1 VTLLPTEAP
10 ARALTTEPPPGR
22 SFGSGRVPGAAELR
36 EHLPT
41 AAVLAAVAWWL
52 VFAAHNWGGRGPHAV
67 SIGAAFTILAVVAAR
82 PDRWLG
88 VTPLVLAAATSF
100 GAFVVAATAL
110 SGWQGATVAA
120 TYACVAWLALAV
132 AAEVRRRP
140 QVAPLFAGLILFATL
155 EEFAGGWTAWHG
167 GRDPQVAM
175 SGTFYWYNPF
185 AAFMIPGALIGAAL
199 WLGRRGPVA
208 AIGLLSTVLATIG
221 VFYSTSRASLAC
233 LAVGLVV
240 IGFLHLLL
248 AGSVRMALRG
258 VVGGAIVTAAVFLV
272 AGPPFFPHR
281 VSPLA
286 GEASRTAGQSLGQNG
301 GYRVD
306 FWREAIAVLTHHPL
320 VGSGFR
326 ALASVS
332 NSLVPGTWPKSP
344 LAHNGYLQ
352 ALSDGGLVL
361 GIPVC
366 IAAALLLWRLLRQL
380 RDAIRRAEA
389 TPVALAVPVALAALL
404 AHSFVDFDWSYA
416 SLFALTAVLGGLVL
430 GRPPV
435 TGATDADGPAA
446 PTERSGSRVGLAL
459 LAVGVATLVLSVY
472 TARTGQIQLNVALH
486 SALSAQ
492 GGIG

>member
-1 VTLLPTEAP
+1 V
-10 ARALTTEPPPGR
+10 
-22 SFGSGRVPGAAELR
+22 
-36 EHLPT
+36 
-41 AAVLAAVAWWL
+41 AVLAAVAWWL

-67 SIGAAFTILAVVAAR
+67 SIGAGFTLLAVIAAR

-88 VTPLVLAAATSF
+88 TTPLVLAAATSV
-100 GAFVVAATAL
+100 GAFVVAASSL

-120 TYACVAWLALAV
+120 TYACVAWLAIAV
-132 AAEVRRRP
+132 AAEVRHRP
-140 QVAPLFAGLILFATL
+140 QVAPLIAGLILFATL

-167 GRDPQVAM
+167 GRDPRVAM
-175 SGTFYWYNPF
+175 SGTFYWYNQF
-185 AAFMIPGALIGAAL
+185 ATFLIPGALIGAAF

-208 AIGLLSTVLATIG
+208 AIGLLSAVLAAIG

-233 LAVGLVV
+233 LVLGLLVV
-240 IGFLHLLL
+240 GFLHMLL
-248 AGSVRMALRG
+248 AGSVRMALRNL
-258 VVGGAIVTAAVFLV
+258 VGGAVVTAAVVLV

-281 VSPLA
+281 VSPFA

-301 GYRVD
+301 GYRLD
-306 FWREAIAVLTHHPL
+306 FWREAIAVVTHHPL

-326 ALASVS
+326 ALASVA
-332 NSLVPGTWPKSP
+332 NPLVPRSWPRSP

-389 TPVALAVPVALAALL
+389 TPVSIAVPVALAALL

-416 SLFALTAVLGGLVL
+416 ALFALTAVLGGLVL
-430 GRPPV
+430 GRLPV
-435 TGATDADGPAA
+435 TSSAA
-446 PTERSGSRVGLAL
+446 PAPVTSTGHSRVRVGLAL
-459 LAVGVATLVLSVY
+459 IAVGVVTLALSVY
-472 TARTGQIQLNVALH
+472 TARTGQIQLNVGLH

-492 GGIG
+492 GGRG

>member
-1 VTLLPTEAP
+1 
-10 ARALTTEPPPGR
+10 
-22 SFGSGRVPGAAELR
+22 VPGAAELR

-41 AAVLAAVAWWL
+41 VAVLAAVAWWL
-52 VFAAHNWGGRGPHAV
+52 VFAAHNWGGRGPYAV
-67 SIGAAFTILAVVAAR
+67 SIGAGFTLLAVLAAR

-88 VTPLVLAAATSF
+88 ITPLVLAAATSL
-100 GAFVVAATAL
+100 GAFVVAATSQA
-110 SGWQGATVAA
+110 GWQGATIAA

-140 QVAPLFAGLILFATL
+140 QVAPLIAGLILFATL

-167 GRDPQVAM
+167 GMDPRVVM
-175 SGTFYWYNPF
+175 TGTFYWYNQF
-185 AAFMIPGALIGAAL
+185 ATFLIPGALIGAAF
-199 WLGRRGPVA
+199 WLGRRGPIA
-208 AIGLLSTVLATIG
+208 AIGLLSTVLASIG

-233 LAVGLVV
+233 LVLGLVI
-240 IGFLHLLL
+240 IGFLHMLLN
-248 AGSVRMALRG
+248 GSVRMALRN
-258 VVGGAIVTAAVFLV
+258 VVGGAVVSVAVVLV

-301 GYRVD
+301 GYRLD
-306 FWREAIAVLTHHPL
+306 FWREAIAVFTHHPL

-326 ALASVS
+326 ALASVADP
-332 NSLVPGTWPKSP
+332 LVPRTWPRSP

-389 TPVALAVPVALAALL
+389 TPVSLAVPVALAALL
-404 AHSFVDFDWSYA
+404 AHSFIDFDFSYA
-416 SLFALTAVLGGLVL
+416 ALFALTAVLGGLVL
-430 GRPPV
+430 GRAPV
-435 TGATDADGPAA
+435 AGSSVPATPTG
-446 PTERSGSRVGLAL
+446 RSRSRVGLAL
-459 LAVGVATLVLSVY
+459 LAVAVVTLALSVY
-472 TARTGQIQLNVALH
+472 TARTGQIRLSVPLH
-486 SALSAQ
+486 SVLSGH
-492 GGIG
+492 GGLG

>member
-10 ARALTTEPPPGR
+10 ARALSTEPPPGR
-22 SFGSGRVPGAAELR
+22 SLGADRVPGAAELR

-41 AAVLAAVAWWL
+41 VAVLAAVAWWL

-67 SIGAAFTILAVVAAR
+67 SIGAAFTLVAVIAAR

-88 VTPLVLAAATSF
+88 TTPLALAAATSL

-140 QVAPLFAGLILFATL
+140 QVAPLIAGLILFATL

-167 GRDPQVAM
+167 GRDPRVAM

-185 AAFMIPGALIGAAL
+185 ATFMIPGALIGAAL
-199 WLGRRGPVA
+199 WLGRRGPIA
-208 AIGLLSTVLATIG
+208 AIGLLSAVLAAIA

-233 LAVGLVV
+233 LVLGLVV
-240 IGFLHLLL
+240 IGFLHMLL
-248 AGSVRMALRG
+248 AGSIRMALRT
-258 VVGGAIVTAAVFLV
+258 VVGGAVVIGGVVLV

-281 VSPLA
+281 VSPFA

-301 GYRVD
+301 GYRLD

-326 ALASVS
+326 ALASVA
-332 NSLVPGTWPKSP
+332 NPLVPHAWPRSP

-366 IAAALLLWRLLRQL
+366 IAAAVLLWHLLRQL

-389 TPVALAVPVALAALL
+389 TPVSLAVPVALAALL

-416 SLFALTAVLGGLVL
+416 ALFALTAVLGGLVL
-430 GRPPV
+430 GRAAV
-435 TGATDADGPAA
+435 SSSSEPAA
-446 PTERSGSRVGLAL
+446 PNDHSGFRVGLAL
-459 LAVGVATLVLSVY
+459 VAVGVVTLALSIY
-472 TARTGQIQLNVALH
+472 TARSGQIQLNVTLHNALGAH
-486 SALSAQ
+486 
-492 GGIG
+492 GGLG